1 MVSSFIL
8 SLEPYLILLYLL
20 HIILSM
26 LSALIVSNYNS
37 KRFKK
42 DTEEITIK
50 DKKRLEEIVNKS
62 LFFRLLFRVSL
73 HKNNKV
79 TNFLFIFLFNLAMPL
94 IGYFLSAWIAWYLNN
109 IKYEKR
115 VSNTN
120 ILNLDE
126 FGISFLKVER
136 IFGEGSM
143 SDLMTS
149 EYAPKSKKLK
159 ALSSLANNPSPAN
172 LRIIRQTLSSTD
184 DEIRMFG
191 YAIINKAEKL
201 LNIKINYHLER
212 FNEEKNRENPQL
224 DILAHAAKEL
234 APLYWELIYT
244 ELSHESLKE
253 NFKKEVIKYIEI
265 AKKFY
270 VPEIQN
276 LQQEIEILNRDL
288 SQYKNKIEKKD
299 KNINIKEEKINI
311 EDTEKKLITQNNTLK
326 NTHEINTRI
335 YILMGRL
342 YMNMNE
348 YEKAKEEFTFAQ
360 SLHEEQLSFILPY
373 LAEIHFVTQ
382 NYRVVNSLMSQA
394 KDLELNA
401 TLYPIVDQWK
411 HSS

>member
-1 MVSSFIL
+1 MVSNFIL
-8 SLEPYLILLYLL
+8 SFEPHIVLLYII
-20 HIILSM
+20 HIIISII
-26 LSALIVSNYNS
+26 SAIIVSIYNS
-37 KRFKK
+37 KRFINNS
-42 DTEEITIK
+42 EEIKAK
-50 DKKRLEEIVNKS
+50 DKHRLEEIVNKS
-62 LFFRLLFRVSL
+62 LLFRLLFRVSL
-73 HKNNKV
+73 HKNNRI
-79 TNFLFIFLFNLAMPL
+79 TNFFFIFLFNLAMPL

-126 FGISFLKVER
+126 FGITFLKVER

-149 EYAPKSKKLK
+149 EYASKSKKLK

-201 LNIKINYHLER
+201 LNIKINYHLEKY
-212 FNEEKNRENPQL
+212 NQEKHKADPQ
-224 DILAHAAKEL
+224 IKVLAHAAKEL

-253 NFKKEVIKYIEI
+253 NFKKEVIKYIKV
-265 AKKFY
+265 AKEFY
-270 VPEIQN
+270 IPQIQN
-276 LQQEIEILNRDL
+276 IQQEIDTIHKEL
-288 SQYKNKIEKKD
+288 SQDKKKNG
-299 KNINIKEEKINI
+299 KEEIVKI
-311 EDTEKKLITQNNTLK
+311 DTLKKELNTQNSELK
-326 NTHEINTRI
+326 EVHEINTKI

-342 YMNMNE
+342 YMSMKE

-382 NYRVVNSLMSQA
+382 NYRVVNSLIHKA

-411 HSS
+411 RSS

>member
-1 MVSSFIL
+1 MVSNFIL
-8 SLEPYLILLYLL
+8 SLEPHITLLYIL

-26 LSALIVSNYNS
+26 ISAFIIAIYNS
-37 KRFKK
+37 KRFIKN
-42 DTEEITIK
+42 TEETRDK
-50 DKKRLEEIVNKS
+50 DKVRLEETLNKN
-62 LFFRLLFRVSL
+62 LIFRLLFKISL
-73 HKNNKV
+73 HKNNRV
-79 TNFLFIFLFNLAMPL
+79 TNFLFFFLFNLAMPF
-94 IGYFLSAWIAWYLNN
+94 IGYFLSAWVAWYLNH
-109 IKYEKR
+109 ITYEKR

-143 SDLMTS
+143 SELMTS
-149 EYAPKSKKLK
+149 EYASKSKKLK

-212 FNEEKNRENPQL
+212 FNQEKNREKPRL
-224 DILAHAAKEL
+224 KILAHASKDL

-253 NFKKEVIKYIEI
+253 NFKKEVIKYINI
-265 AKKFY
+265 AKEFY
-270 VPEIQN
+270 VPQVLN
-276 LQQEIEILNRDL
+276 LQQ
-288 SQYKNKIEKKD
+288 KIETLNTELSLNKKHTG
-299 KNINIKEEKINI
+299 KKEIANIKNLNKE
-311 EDTEKKLITQNNTLK
+311 LLAQNNALK
-326 NTHEINTRI
+326 EAHEINTKI

-342 YMNMNE
+342 YMSMQE

-360 SLHEEQLSFILPY
+360 ALHEEELSFILPY

-382 NYRVVNSLMSQA
+382 NYRVVSSLMNQA

-411 HSS
+411 QSS

>member
-1 MVSSFIL
+1 MVSNFIL
-8 SLEPYLILLYLL
+8 SLEPHIILLYIL
-20 HIILSM
+20 HILLSILS
-26 LSALIVSNYNS
+26 AYVVSNYNS
-37 KRFKK
+37 KRFIN
-42 DTEEITIK
+42 DEQEINAK
-50 DKKRLEEIVNKS
+50 DKQRLEEIVNKS
-62 LFFRLLFRVSL
+62 LIFRLLFRVSL
-73 HKNNKV
+73 HKNNKI
-79 TNFLFIFLFNLAMPL
+79 TNFLFVFLFNLAMPL
-94 IGYFLSAWIAWYLNN
+94 IGYFLSAWVAWYLNN

-212 FNEEKNRENPQL
+212 FNKEKNSQNPQL
-224 DILAHAAKEL
+224 SILAHAAKEL
-234 APLYWELIYT
+234 APLYWELVYT

-253 NFKKEVIKYIEI
+253 NFKKEVLKYIAI
-265 AKKFY
+265 AKDFY
-270 VPEIQN
+270 IPEIEN
-276 LQQEIEILNRDL
+276 LQGKVDKLNKEL
-288 SQYKNKIEKKD
+288 SQIQKSKKEKTSDAKT
-299 KNINIKEEKINI
+299 KQINI
-311 EDTEKKLITQNNTLK
+311 EDIEKKLLAQNNALK
-326 NTHEINTRI
+326 ETHEINTRL

-342 YMNMNE
+342 YMSTKE
-348 YEKAKEEFTFAQ
+348 YENAKVEFTLAQ
-360 SLHEEQLSFILPY
+360 SLHEDQLSFILPY
-373 LAEIHFVTQ
+373 LSEIHFVTK
-382 NYRVVNSLMSQA
+382 NYKVVNSLMNQA
-394 KDLELNA
+394 QDLELNA

>member
-1 MVSSFIL
+1 MVSNFIL
-8 SLEPYLILLYLL
+8 SMESHVIWLYIL
-20 HIILSM
+20 HITLS
-26 LSALIVSNYNS
+26 IVSAIVVTKYND
-37 KRFKK
+37 KRFKN
-42 DTEEITIK
+42 DSEELSIK
-50 DKKRLEEIVNKS
+50 DQDRLKEIVNKS
-62 LFFRLLFRVSL
+62 LFFRLLFKVSL
-73 HKNNKV
+73 HKNNKI
-79 TNFLFIFLFNLAMPL
+79 TNFLFVFLFNLAMPV

-109 IKYEKR
+109 VKYEKR

-149 EYAPKSKKLK
+149 DYAPKSKKLK

-172 LRIIRQTLSSTD
+172 LRVIRQTLSSTD

-212 FNEEKNRENPQL
+212 FNKEKNGDNPQL
-224 DILAHAAKEL
+224 EILAHAAKEL
-234 APLYWELIYT
+234 APLYWELVYT

-253 NFKKEVIKYIEI
+253 NFKKEVLRYIEI
-265 AKKFY
+265 AKEFY
-270 VPEIQN
+270 IPQIKR
-276 LQQEIEILNRDL
+276 LQQTVDSL
-288 SQYKNKIEKKD
+288 KKELTQS
-299 KNINIKEEKINI
+299 KENSVKSKEEKIDL
-311 EDTEKKLITQNNTLK
+311 EELEKKFLKENNSLK
-326 NTHEINTRI
+326 ETHEINTRL

-342 YMNMNE
+342 YMSTQE
-348 YEKAKEEFTFAQ
+348 YEKAKEEFTLAQ

-373 LAEIHFVTQ
+373 LSEIHFVTQ
-382 NYRVVNSLMSQA
+382 NYRVVNSLMNQA

-411 HSS
+411 QSS

>member
-1 MVSSFIL
+1 MESNFIL
-8 SLEPYLILLYLL
+8 SLEPHIRLLYTLHILLSMVSAF
-20 HIILSM
+20 II
-26 LSALIVSNYNS
+26 AIYNS
-37 KRFKK
+37 KRFIKN
-42 DTEEITIK
+42 TEETRAK
-50 DKKRLEEIVNKS
+50 DKVRLEETLNKS
-62 LFFRLLFRVSL
+62 LLFRLLFKISL
-73 HKNNKV
+73 HKNNRV
-79 TNFLFIFLFNLAMPL
+79 TNFLFFFLFNLAMPF
-94 IGYFLSAWIAWYLNN
+94 IGYFLSAWVAWYLNH

-149 EYAPKSKKLK
+149 EYASKSKKLK

-212 FNEEKNRENPQL
+212 FNEEKNREQPQL
-224 DILAHAAKEL
+224 KILAYESKDL
-234 APLYWELIYT
+234 APLYWELVYT

-253 NFKKEVIKYIEI
+253 NFKKEVIKYINI
-265 AKKFY
+265 AKEFY
-270 VPEIQN
+270 VPQVLNIQ
-276 LQQEIEILNRDL
+276 QKIEILNKEL
-288 SQYKNKIEKKD
+288 LLNKEHTGKKEITTIE
-299 KNINIKEEKINI
+299 NLNKE
-311 EDTEKKLITQNNTLK
+311 LLTQNNELK
-326 NTHEINTRI
+326 EVHEINTKI

-342 YMNMNE
+342 YMSMKE

-382 NYRVVNSLMSQA
+382 NYRVVSSLMHQA
-394 KDLELNA
+394 EDLELNA

-411 HSS
+411 QSS

>member
-1 MVSSFIL
+1 MISDFIL
-8 SLEPYLILLYLL
+8 SLESHIIWLYIL
-20 HIILSM
+20 HIILS
-26 LSALIVSNYNS
+26 IVSAILVTKYND
-37 KRFKK
+37 KRFAN
-42 DTEEITIK
+42 DTEEISAK
-50 DKKRLEEIVNKS
+50 DKHRLEEIVNKS
-62 LFFRLLFRVSL
+62 LIFRLLFRVSL

-79 TNFLFIFLFNLAMPL
+79 TNFLFMFLFNLAMPV

-109 IKYEKR
+109 IKYEKK

-126 FGISFLKVER
+126 FGMSFLKVER

-201 LNIKINYHLER
+201 LNIKINYHLEK
-212 FNEEKNRENPQL
+212 FNEEKNKETPQIA
-224 DILAHAAKEL
+224 ILAHAAKEL
-234 APLYWELIYT
+234 APLYWELVYT
-244 ELSHESLKE
+244 ELSHESLKD
-253 NFKKEVIKYIEI
+253 NFKKEVIKYIAI
-265 AKKFY
+265 AKEFY
-270 VPEIQN
+270 IPEIEN
-276 LQQEIEILNRDL
+276 IEQRIETYTKRLSQILNNDD
-288 SQYKNKIEKKD
+288 KKKD
-299 KNINIKEEKINI
+299 KKKKEEEI
-311 EDTEKKLITQNNTLK
+311 EKELLVQKNSLK
-326 NTHEINTRI
+326 EAHEINTRL

-342 YMNMNE
+342 YMSTQE
-348 YEKAKEEFTFAQ
+348 YENAKVEFTLAQ
-360 SLHEEQLSFILPY
+360 SLHEDQLSFILPY
-373 LAEIHFVTQ
+373 LSEIHFATG
-382 NYRVVNSLMSQA
+382 NYRVVNALMNQA

-411 HSS
+411 QSS